1 MIFFFFF
8 YSALFHLKL
17 ICFSLL
23 VSSITFNS
31 RILSCHL
38 PFNLSLCSFRLLQ
51 LDILNLPFLFEHI
64 FIQNCIVVRYKSQ
77 LFTADT
83 SLLMLFQPVQQFA
96 LLQSFWVLTAFE
108 SSAFFFWRGS
118 LWVYFFSAYSLLQVE
133 DADL

>member
-1 MIFFFFF
+1 MKMIFFFFF

-64 FIQNCIVVRYKSQ
+64 FIRNCIVVSNLRFCN
-77 LFTADT
+77 LFGC
-83 SLLMLFQPVQQFA
+83 LLHLNHP
-96 LLQSFWVLTAFE
+96 L
-108 SSAFFFWRGS
+108 FFFWRGG